1 MGKLG
6 KFPERRVDKAS
17 PRPFLQFTGGGGF
30 LVHPPSFVWRAY
42 TPEEVGISRAA
53 YDACLQALDRYEA
66 QTMWNVQPPANR
78 QGALDIIRHLQEKGD
93 MDAYELSLK
102 IRNLLENAD

>member
-1 MGKLG
+1 
-6 KFPERRVDKAS
+6 
-17 PRPFLQFTGGGGF
+17 
-30 LVHPPSFVWRAY
+30 
-42 TPEEVGISRAA
+42 
-53 YDACLQALDRYEA
+53 
-66 QTMWNVQPPANR
+66 MWNVQPPANR